1 MSGLTIAAN
10 HVVSFHYTL
19 KNAAGEVLDAS
30 GDEAMTY
37 LHGHENIVPGL
48 ERAMAGHAV
57 GDAFQV
63 EVAPGDAYGE
73 KSKRAD
79 QKLPRSTFG
88 GVAPQV
94 GEQFAMR
101 DPRGRPQPLWVTAV
115 DDKFVHVTFDHPLA
129 GVTLLFEVAIAAI
142 RAATAEEVAHGHP
155 HGPDGHHHH

>member
-1 MSGLTIAAN
+1 MSALTIAPN

-30 GDEAMTY
+30 GGEPMTY
-37 LHGHENIVPGL
+37 LHGHDNIVPGL
-48 ERAMAGHAV
+48 ERALTGHAV
-57 GDAFQV
+57 GDTLQV
-63 EVAPGDAYGE
+63 EVAPKDAYGE

-79 QKLPRSTFG
+79 QKVPRSTFG
-88 GVAPQV
+88 GAAPQI

-115 DDKFVHVTFDHPLA
+115 DDKHVHITFDHPLA
-129 GVTLLFEVAIAAI
+129 GVTLFFEVAIADI
-142 RAATAEEVAHGHP
+142 RPATAEEVAHGHP